1 MTIFPGIPGSNHPR
15 SGHRPSLD
23 AGLLTKAKG
32 RWSGDLAQR
41 DRALPNQCSRCPQV
55 SRPRADRARR
65 AAVFGI
71 VALLMLIS
79 MACAETVTV
88 TPGSYAV
95 QRPPVTS
102 TMLQPTVEQAEV
114 NAYLAGLDSELKA
127 MAWYKLATATAQV
140 AQATSTQ
147 RAADATAT
155 ADIAHATATARAWQ
169 TTVEAAQV
177 QATATAGAQ
186 AAIATATAQAAID
199 QATATAIVEARQA
212 TVTALAVQ
220 TTATAEAVI
229 FQQRATATG
238 AAWAFQATGTAE
250 TARTMATVQA
260 ASAAKAYMAAERE
273 RITHPVRAYGP
284 WILLGIFGMVTVV
297 GVFRLFRVAEIRAR
311 VVKMGPHEREI
322 VLLNGKVLQPT
333 RGHLPI
339 LDYDQPERTQPEAV
353 SDKEQRDTT
362 ARAQTVELMRAAHPP
377 TSDGEGIGRGRQP
390 QAAKPKM
397 TARQAQQLM
406 ARHIAQRHPETYGE
420 VRVVPAHQVRA
431 WLDDVRPQAYR
442 DALTHDLET

>member
-1 MTIFPGIPGSNHPR
+1 MMTSPGTPGYNTPSR
-15 SGHRPSLD
+15 SPKVS
-23 AGLLTKAKG
+23 
-32 RWSGDLAQR
+32 
-41 DRALPNQCSRCPQV
+41 DRG
-55 SRPRADRARR
+55 ARR
-65 AAVFGI
+65 VVRATVFG
-71 VALLMLIS
+71 VMALVTLVT

-95 QRPPVTS
+95 ERPPVTS
-102 TMLQPTVEQAEV
+102 TMLRPTVEKADVDVYIAMLQMEEQRRQ
-114 NAYLAGLDSELKA
+114 SE
-127 MAWYKLATATAQV
+127 YKLALLRDLVTATAQV
-140 AQATSTQ
+140 AHATATQ

-155 ADIAHATATARAWQ
+155 AATAADIARTTATAMAWQ

-186 AAIATATAQAAID
+186 AAYATATAQAAID

-212 TVTALAVQ
+212 TATAQAVQ
-220 TTATAEAVI
+220 ATATTEAVM

-250 TARTMATVQA
+250 TARTVATVQA
-260 ASAAKAYMAAERE
+260 ANASKAYMAAERE

-284 WILLGIFGMVTVV
+284 WILLGLFGMVTVV
-297 GVFRLFRVAEIRAR
+297 GMVRMFRVAEIRAR

-339 LDYDQPERTQPEAV
+339 LDYDRPERTQPEMV
-353 SDKEQRDTT
+353 SDEEQRDTT

-377 TSDGEGIGRGRQP
+377 TSDGDGIGRGLRSKAP
-390 QAAKPKM
+390 KPKM

-406 ARHIAQRHPETYGE
+406 ARHIAQRHPEAYGE

-442 DALTHDLET
+442 DALTHDLEE

>member
-1 MTIFPGIPGSNHPR
+1 VT
-15 SGHRPSLD
+15 
-23 AGLLTKAKG
+23 
-32 RWSGDLAQR
+32 
-41 DRALPNQCSRCPQV
+41 
-55 SRPRADRARR
+55 
-65 AAVFGI
+65 
-71 VALLMLIS
+71 LIT

-88 TPGSYAV
+88 TPASYAV
-95 QRPPVTS
+95 SRPPVTS
-102 TMLQPTVEQAEV
+102 TMLQPTVEQAQV

-140 AQATSTQ
+140 AHATATQ

-155 ADIAHATATARAWQ
+155 ADIAYATATAIAWQ
-169 TTVEAAQV
+169 TTVQAAQV

-186 AAIATATAQAAID
+186 AAYATATAQAAID
-199 QATATAIVEARQA
+199 HATATAIVEARQA
-212 TVTALAVQ
+212 TATSVAAQ
-220 TTATAEAVI
+220 ATATADAVM

-260 ASAAKAYMAAERE
+260 ATAAKAHMAAERE

-284 WILLGIFGMVTVV
+284 WILLGLFGGVVVV
-297 GVFRLFRVAEIRAR
+297 GLVRLFRVAEIRAR

-339 LDYDQPERTQPEAV
+339 LDYDRPSRTQPGAV
-353 SDKEQRDTT
+353 SDDEQRDTT

-377 TSDGEGIGRGRQP
+377 VPPASVGDRRPTRTANR
-390 QAAKPKM
+390 PKM
-397 TARQAQQLM
+397 SARQAQQLM

-442 DALTHDLET
+442 DALTHDVDT

>member
-1 MTIFPGIPGSNHPR
+1 MPMMTSRGTPGYKP
-15 SGHRPSLD
+15 PSVD
-23 AGLLTKAKG
+23 RG
-32 RWSGDLAQR
+32 R
-41 DRALPNQCSRCPQV
+41 DRV
-55 SRPRADRARR
+55 TRA
-65 AAVFGI
+65 VIFG
-71 VALLMLIS
+71 VLAFVTLIT

-88 TPGSYAV
+88 TPASYAV
-95 QRPPVTS
+95 SRPPVTS
-102 TMLQPTVEQAEV
+102 AMLQPTVEQAQV

-140 AQATSTQ
+140 AHATATQ

-155 ADIAHATATARAWQ
+155 ADIAYATATAMAWR
-169 TTVEAAQV
+169 TTVQAAQV

-186 AAIATATAQAAID
+186 AAYATATAQAAID

-212 TVTALAVQ
+212 TATALAVQ
-220 TTATAEAVI
+220 ATTTADAVM

-238 AAWAFQATGTAE
+238 AAWAVQATGTAE
-250 TARTMATVQA
+250 TAHTVATVQA
-260 ASAAKAYMAAERE
+260 ASAAKAHMAAERE

-284 WILLGIFGMVTVV
+284 WILLGLFGIVTVV
-297 GVFRLFRVAEIRAR
+297 GLVRLFRVAEIRAR

-339 LDYDQPERTQPEAV
+339 LDYDRPSHTQPETV
-353 SDKEQRDTT
+353 SDEEQRNTT

-377 TSDGEGIGRGRQP
+377 TVNVGRRSPTEGRASFGQRPYPTTTGG
-390 QAAKPKM
+390 KPKM

-442 DALTHDLET
+442 DALTHDLEE

>member
-1 MTIFPGIPGSNHPR
+1 MMTSRGTPGYNPHPGDR
-15 SGHRPSLD
+15 G
-23 AGLLTKAKG
+23 KG
-32 RWSGDLAQR
+32 R
-41 DRALPNQCSRCPQV
+41 V
-55 SRPRADRARR
+55 TR
-65 AAVFGI
+65 AAIFGVLAI
-71 VALLMLIS
+71 VMLIS

-88 TPGSYAV
+88 TPASYAV
-95 QRPPVTS
+95 SRPQVTS
-102 TMLQPTVEQAEV
+102 TMLQPTVEQAQV

-140 AQATSTQ
+140 AHATATQ

-155 ADIAHATATARAWQ
+155 ADIAYATATAIAWQ
-169 TTVEAAQV
+169 TTVQAAQV

-186 AAIATATAQAAID
+186 AAYATATAQAAID

-212 TVTALAVQ
+212 TATALAVQ
-220 TTATAEAVI
+220 ATTTADAVM

-238 AAWAFQATGTAE
+238 AAWAVQATGTAE

-260 ASAAKAYMAAERE
+260 ATAAKAHMAAERE

-284 WILLGIFGMVTVV
+284 WILLGLFGMVIVV
-297 GVFRLFRVAEIRAR
+297 GLVRLFRVAEIRAR

-339 LDYDQPERTQPEAV
+339 LDYDRPAHTQPEGV
-353 SDKEQRDTT
+353 SDEEQRDTT

-377 TSDGEGIGRGRQP
+377 TVNVGRRSPTEARGGGGQRAYP
-390 QAAKPKM
+390 TTTGGKPKM

-442 DALTHDLET
+442 DALTHDVET